1 MPNAKVLGEKQ
12 AIVAAL
18 SQRLKSSQS
27 GLFIDY
33 KGITV
38 AEDNELRTQLRQSG
52 IEYTVIKN
60 TLCRRAIDEVG
71 LSEVDPVLNGTTSLA
86 TTEGD
91 PIIPFRVIND
101 YAKKMGADKF
111 NLKAAY
117 LEGKVLNESEIAE
130 LSALSSKDALYSV
143 VLGTMLAPIT
153 YLAVVLGQ
161 IAEQKGAPPAGS
173 APADEPAADESAAAA
188 TAAE

>member
-18 SQRLKSSQS
+18 AERFKSSQS

-71 LSEVDPVLNGTTSLA
+71 LGAVDPVLNGTTSLA
-86 TTEGD
+86 TTQGD
-91 PIIPFRVIND
+91 PIIPFRMIGD
-101 YAKKMGADKF
+101 YAKKMGPDKF

-117 LEGKVLNESEIAE
+117 LEGKVLSEGEIAE
-130 LSALSSKDALYSV
+130 LSALNSKDALYSV

-153 YLAVVLGQ
+153 SLAVVLGQ

-173 APADEPAADESAAAA
+173 APAEEAASEDAVAAA